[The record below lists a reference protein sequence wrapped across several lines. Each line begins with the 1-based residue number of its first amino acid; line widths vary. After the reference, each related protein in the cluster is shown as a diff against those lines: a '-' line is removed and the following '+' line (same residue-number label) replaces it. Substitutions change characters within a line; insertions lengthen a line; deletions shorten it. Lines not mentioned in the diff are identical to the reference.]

1 MDGCLAN
8 QRDLEFMRRAFWSQ
22 IRSMFGSLDTARLS
36 AAKGVGLSKQPE
48 EKWVSEMNGDQIP
61 L

>member
-1 MDGCLAN
+1 
-8 QRDLEFMRRAFWSQ
+8 MRRAFWSQ
-22 IRSMFGSLDTARLS
+22 IRSMFGSLDTARPS